1 MITRSSMS
9 PAQAHK
15 SSIIDPLAADLP
27 GKYFKDRLY
36 QRPKKKK
43 RFKLMKVRKSNRYVH
58 EDIPKQ
64 MDKPDI
70 QQRKKSA
77 EN

>member
-36 QRPKKKK
+36 QRPQKKKK
-43 RFKLMKVRKSNRYVH
+43 IQIDESEEV
-58 EDIPKQ
+58 
-64 MDKPDI
+64 KPI
-70 QQRKKSA
+70 RT
-77 EN
+77 